1 MGRLLATIPLVVL
14 VLINAAPAYLGA
26 TVLFAAGSVTDS
38 LDGRLARR
46 YHLVS
51 RLGVFL
57 GLTPDKIFVSAPLI
71 ALVQGGVTPAWI
83 AILLGPREVLW
94 PGLRSLA
101 AAQAVAIP
109 AP

>member
-14 VLINAAPAYLGA
+14 VLINTAPAYLGA

-51 RLGVFL
+51 RLCVFL
-57 GLTPDKIFVSAPLI
+57 DLTPDKIFLSAALI
-71 ALVQGGVTPAWI
+71 ALVPGGVTPPWLPTLISPPPFFAP
-83 AILLGPREVLW
+83 GPTS
-94 PGLRSLA
+94 P
-101 AAQAVAIP
+101 
-109 AP
+109 